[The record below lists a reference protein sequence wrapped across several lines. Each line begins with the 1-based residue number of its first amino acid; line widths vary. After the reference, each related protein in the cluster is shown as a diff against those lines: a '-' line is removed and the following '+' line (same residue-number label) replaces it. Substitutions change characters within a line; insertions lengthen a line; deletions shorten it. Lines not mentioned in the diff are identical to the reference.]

1 MPVLDCFR
9 PFLEKLSADDD
20 VQYIKLTGRIP
31 GVSWV
36 TLFSEKTIRKGQKKT
51 KNGATWRGSKR
62 NWHIEGEIIKFCGR
76 HHDIYSVIPLW
87 IDWQFNLY
95 IYIPNTYIIV
105 RVCISET
112 TQPILTYNISN
123 WPELSQEC
131 LGLLYFPKKILE
143 KVQKRPKMDLPG
155 FFFEKNHFQSKIL
168 SRKSENVIGQLMSY
182 E

>member
-1 MPVLDCFR
+1 MNDGPKARLCKFSRRRWRTTGQRPVHVRDPHR
-9 PFLEKLSADDD
+9 PKAGGGAGRRPAAPMYSLCLGSCISRRSACLGGGHADAPQAL
-20 VQYIKLTGRIP
+20 V
-31 GVSWV
+31 
-36 TLFSEKTIRKGQKKT
+36 
-51 KNGATWRGSKR
+51 
-62 NWHIEGEIIKFCGR
+62 
-76 HHDIYSVIPLW
+76 
-87 IDWQFNLY
+87 Y

-105 RVCISET
+105 RVCVCVCVYVCMFPMISKT